1 MDERTDGR
9 MDEWMGDGI
18 DRRIG
23 QLLHV
28 ACILACRE
36 GNERERNEKEG
47 DANTTGGG
55 CVHDTRGGDWARLV
69 ESAGIT
75 LEKLSPHRITT
86 RLALVSTHAMH

>member
-1 MDERTDGR
+1 MESIDESASCYTSRVYSRVGKGTK
-9 MDEWMGDGI
+9 
-18 DRRIG
+18 
-23 QLLHV
+23 
-28 ACILACRE
+28 